1 MAGYA
6 KDFLISAYLS
16 RFIQQSPDLFATL
29 EANATRFYDQAG
41 RDAFRTA
48 ASLDAEA
55 IKVAKATGFC
65 T

>member
-1 MAGYA
+1 MAYD

-16 RFIQQSPDLFATL
+16 RFVPQPPDLFAKL
-29 EANATRFYDQAG
+29 EANASRFYDQAG

-48 ASLDAEA
+48 ASLDAQA
-55 IKVAKATGFC
+55 IKTAKETGFC